1 LSWAAKKIF
10 LCLWASSCSEQ
21 KENLPFHPNGMIF
34 KALMADGAVI
44 AQDYYSV
51 GGGFVA
57 TQEDVTVEDYCIRTL
72 YPCHHGEAVL
82 KYCAQLGI
90 SFLI

>member
-1 LSWAAKKIF
+1 
-10 LCLWASSCSEQ
+10 
-21 KENLPFHPNGMIF
+21 
-34 KALMADGAVI
+34 MADGAVI

-82 KYCAQLGI
+82 STAHNWV
-90 SFLI
+90 FLF